1 MDSTSIR
8 DLIKRLLDSTKNGKL
23 SWEETADENTFRLI
37 LDVGILHIQRLRH
50 NPAHSNGVQ
59 GDYRLSLLNENNALV
74 GDFEGEE
81 ANDYRLL
88 YELYEAGRL
97 SALRPN
103 DFLRQ
108 VQDEVIRR
116 SG

>member
-1 MDSTSIR
+1 MDSTGIR
-8 DLIKRLLDSTKNGKL
+8 DLTKRLLDSTKNGKL

-37 LDVGILHIQRLRH
+37 LDVGILHIQRVRQE
-50 NPAHSNGVQ
+50 PALGNGVQ
-59 GDYRLSLLNENNALV
+59 GDYRLSLLNENNALM
-74 GDFEGEE
+74 GEFEGGET
-81 ANDYRLL
+81 NDSRLL
-88 YELYEAGRL
+88 RELYEAARS

-108 VQDEVIRR
+108 VQEEVIRR